1 MKLGKLYLVACKAR
15 LLAKTPKP
23 CPELK
28 LKLSEL
34 SSSFEPI
41 VAADSSL
48 PVRTHISLRRQWV
61 LSFLGTTVLVV
72 SALTYG
78 AWWFAFQQTQAEVE
92 KRLSSIGRS
101 VATPNYPMTSTVLK
115 AVAEL
120 TDTELLLL
128 DASGRIVDSTLIS
141 KSVDSDIPIYQAAE
155 GESLSGIKI
164 DHAFRAPDDQLYHTG
179 WLRFEGGESP
189 NRSREIKWV
198 GILMDQSTVK
208 QMRSQA
214 LVLPLITGL
223 ATAIGLGAIAAW
235 LTDRVV
241 RRLQTVQRK
250 VQRIAAGDY
259 APIELNG
266 QRDELYELSRNVNRM
281 AEELQLMESRIHSAE
296 RERLVHALAAGLSH
310 DLRNTLTGARLA
322 IQLHGKECQHDTES
336 IAVAMRQ
343 LRLAEDQLMRWLRLS
358 GEADSA
364 AESQSQSLAEI
375 LDKVAELVRPMT
387 EHLGSHFDA
396 LREPQLESISFRKSD
411 LLTSAILNLALNAIQ
426 AAGQGGQIRMQ
437 TASKTPGWL
446 EVEIRDNGPGP
457 TPEVQARMF
466 DPLVTTKREGVGL
479 GLALVAQAAK
489 ELAGEVTWRRES
501 NETIFCLRLPRTIS
515 RSLATE

>member
-1 MKLGKLYLVACKAR
+1 M
-15 LLAKTPKP
+15 
-23 CPELK
+23 
-28 LKLSEL
+28 
-34 SSSFEPI
+34 
-41 VAADSSL
+41 
-48 PVRTHISLRRQWV
+48 

-72 SALTYG
+72 SALTFG
-78 AWWFAFQQTQAEVE
+78 AWWFAYQQTQAEVE

-115 AVAEL
+115 AVADL

-128 DASGRIVDSTLIS
+128 DSSGRIVDSTLIS
-141 KSVDSDIPIYQAAE
+141 KSLDSDAPVYEAAE
-155 GESLSGIKI
+155 GEATSGINI
-164 DHAFRAPDDQLYHTG
+164 DHAFRAPDNQMYHAG
-179 WLRFEGGESP
+179 WLRFEGSESP
-189 NRSREIKWV
+189 GRSQEVKWV

-214 LVLPLITGL
+214 LVLPLITGI

-259 APIELNG
+259 APIELHG
-266 QRDELYELSRNVNRM
+266 QQDELYELSMNVNHM
-281 AEELQLMESRIHSAE
+281 AEELQLMEARIHSAE

-336 IAVAMRQ
+336 IEVAMRQ

-358 GEADSA
+358 GEVDSR

-375 LDKVAELVRPMT
+375 LDKVTELVRPMT

-396 LREPQLESISFRKSD
+396 IRSRERESITFRKSD
-411 LLTSAILNLALNAIQ
+411 LLTSAILNLTLNAIQ
-426 AAGQGGQIRMQ
+426 AAGQGGRIRMQ
-437 TASKTPGWL
+437 TSDSTPGWL
-446 EVEIRDNGPGP
+446 EIEIRDNGPGP
-457 TPEVQARMF
+457 TAEVQTRMF

-489 ELAGEVTWRRES
+489 ELAGEITWRRES
-501 NETIFCLRLPRTIS
+501 NETIFCLRLPNAVLQKLSTK
-515 RSLATE
+515 